1 MRDARAMRGLPGS
14 AGLPRQDGVL
24 PRIYKIWYREEKRRA
39 ASSKVDPEVLPVVP
53 VRRAGFPA
61 GVWFRLDR
69 GIRLFGRSR
78 QID

>member
-1 MRDARAMRGLPGS
+1 MPGRCGGLPDGS

-53 VRRAGFPA
+53 VRAGVPA
-61 GVWFRLDR
+61 GVRFRLDR

-78 QID
+78 QIG

>member
-1 MRDARAMRGLPGS
+1 MRGLPGS

-61 GVWFRLDR
+61 GVRFRLDR